1 MHGKQCTTRTYTR
14 TYTTLGHTCTS
25 TRSYVH
31 RLSIDAPMTPMLGT
45 IPMTPMLGTIL
56 WIRPLISLRSTI
68 GASVAS
74 PIMCAC
80 ESELQ
85 IGTWPSCELQI
96 GSPSLNEPSGARLT
110 FYDPGVYFVAELFL
124 Q

>member
-1 MHGKQCTTRTYTR
+1 MSPPLRGF
-14 TYTTLGHTCTS
+14 
-25 TRSYVH
+25 YVH

-96 GSPSLNEPSGARLT
+96 GSSSCMFCGAIKMPRCCK
-110 FYDPGVYFVAELFL
+110 
-124 Q
+124 QQ